1 MDPMFARRSPEN
13 DTKEE
18 DAYTYAMRLVSFS
31 ALPMTLR
38 AAVELGLLRFISNA
52 AGPLSS
58 DELAAG
64 LGLLSTNPHAA
75 TMIERILRLLA
86 SYSILSYSGS
96 PGDEG
101 RIVPR
106 YGPTLVCKY
115 FSPDENG
122 ASLDALA
129 LMFQDKIIME
139 NWYHIKDAV
148 VNGGTPFDMAYG
160 MPVFDYTRKDS
171 KFNDLLSRGMGD
183 HSSIIMKK
191 VLDAYQGFHDVNIVV
206 DVGGGLGSTLN
217 MIISGHS
224 HIKGINFDL
233 PHVIS
238 QAPPIP
244 MLLLGLWN
252 TSGPLVSHTGFAHV
266 SLEESKCD
274 PPSTSLGPTTAGVRG
289 RLPPAEVPLTGQRAG
304 VQGTA
309 SPSAA
314 AYSFGGDTRY
324 LVEIDPEDVQHIGGD
339 MFDSIPSGDII
350 FTKWILHDW
359 SDECCI
365 KILKNCRK
373 ALPTGGKVVIVEYI
387 LPKSPEPTPEAQLV
401 FHADMIMLGQIS
413 GGKERT
419 EKEFEV
425 LASQSGFVIF
435 KQIYIA
441 SNACVMELSNE

>member
-1 MDPMFARRSPEN
+1 MDPMFARRPPEN
-13 DTKEE
+13 DTKE

-38 AAVELGLLRFISNA
+38 AAVELGLLRFISDA

-86 SYSILSYSGS
+86 SYSILSYSDS

-106 YGPTLVCKY
+106 YGPTLICKY

-160 MPVFDYTRKDS
+160 MPVFEYTRKDP

-183 HSSIIMKK
+183 HSSLIMKK
-191 VLDAYQGFHDVNIVV
+191 VLDAYQGFHDINVVV

-217 MIISGHS
+217 MIISGHT

-238 QAPPIP
+238 HAPPIP
-244 MLLLGLWN
+244 N
-252 TSGPLVSHTGFAHV
+252 
-266 SLEESKCD
+266 
-274 PPSTSLGPTTAGVRG
+274 
-289 RLPPAEVPLTGQRAG
+289 
-304 VQGTA
+304 
-309 SPSAA
+309 
-314 AYSFGGDTRY
+314 
-324 LVEIDPEDVQHIGGD
+324 VQHIDGD

-350 FTKWILHDW
+350 FMKWILHDW

-373 ALPTGGKVVIVEYI
+373 ALFSGGKVVIVEYI
-387 LPKSPEPTPEAQLV
+387 LPKSPEHTPDAQLV

-435 KQIYIA
+435 KQIYIT